1 MANHCSWQ
9 ANKQNITIQKMIK
22 SNFNTEYHAPKC
34 KVIALTL
41 GTPCLNSTSPNGVEK
56 AEEEEYGDY

>member
-1 MANHCSWQ
+1 
-9 ANKQNITIQKMIK
+9 MIK

-41 GTPCLNSTSPNGVEK
+41 GASCLSVTSPVSGTKPDDIE
-56 AEEEEYGDY
+56 GDDVVNQNSGWGF

>member
-1 MANHCSWQ
+1 
-9 ANKQNITIQKMIK
+9 MIK